1 MLLTIQP
8 VSLADAA
15 LFSETG
21 EGNSLLREQALSL
34 SADGQLVVFHSR
46 ANDLVPQD
54 TNKASNSSANLDD
67 VFLFNRSTG
76 RTTLVS
82 MNAAGTASGN
92 GSSVNAK
99 LSPDG
104 RFVLFESSA
113 SDLVTGV
120 SGNQIYL
127 RDLQAGQTILV
138 SVSTTG
144 GGGNGTSQNGSISTD
159 GRYAVFESTAGNLVG
174 NDTNGRTDVFL
185 RDLQAGT
192 TRLISRTLAGDNGG
206 NGDSFDARLSDN
218 GRFVAFISRADN
230 LVSNDSTNIEDV
242 FVQDLQTGVTE
253 LISIDSAGVNQSNAH
268 NSLSR
273 GRAVSSDGRYVIF
286 ETQASNLV
294 PQTTASQGNNVYLRD
309 RQLGT
314 TSVVTLSADGLR
326 GTGGGAGSMTPDG
339 RYVAFVSGETDLVTG
354 VSDANAGWDVFLR
367 DLQTGTTRLV
377 SWNAAGTGT
386 GNRASGTGQYDFDF
400 VQGPPVLSDDGR
412 FVAFTG
418 EASDLVAGIADA
430 NDGLTGSFG
439 TRRRD
444 VFVRD
449 LQADVT
455 TLVSASR
462 TGTATGNNGSYT
474 PAMSA
479 DGRVVAFE
487 SHANDLVTGQDNLGF
502 LDVFVRDVSSGAN
515 QLVSRRLPEFPEWR
529 LKDTGGQFESATPDG
544 RFVAWIN
551 TGSIYVLDRSSEQV
565 TLETVR
571 PNGTPAMVANFGAPL
586 SADGRFLAFAS
597 SQDLATLGPGN
608 TTGQMQVWLRDRQ
621 SGLTRL
627 VSVNAAGAASSG
639 TVSELAFSPDG
650 RYVAWSSI
658 AADLVAN
665 FADGNGAN
673 ERDVYLRDLH
683 AGITRLV
690 SHLPGSAGQSGNGR
704 SFDPRFSAD
713 GRKLVFLSR
722 ATDLASGVA
731 DTNLN
736 DDVLVYDIAT
746 EAVSLVSLNLAGSAA
761 GNRVSG
767 EPVISADGR
776 YVVFSSQSVD
786 LAPGDNPAGTLWDIF
801 RRDLQT
807 GVTELVSV
815 NAAGA
820 LSGNQASFE
829 PTVSGDG
836 RYVAFTSDANDLVA
850 GDTGQRDVFVRDM
863 QLGVTTR
870 VSVNVSGGQ
879 SDGASSLPLLSP
891 DGRHITLSST
901 ANNLVANSVDANGAH
916 ADLYVRDLADG
927 ITTLVSVSHTG
938 TTGANSVIASGTA
951 LRRTLAAD
959 GTLFFTGQPNNLV
972 PGDRNNANDV
982 FAWRFEGGG
991 QIRGTLFDDAN
1002 GSGVQDGGETGIP
1015 HWTVYID
1022 EDGNG
1027 RLDSGERNVQTD
1039 PGGNYA
1045 FTGLAAGPSTVR
1057 LALQDGY
1064 TRTLPTA
1071 TGMYQVTLDT
1081 AADVVS
1087 DRNFGVLAAQV
1098 DLQVHTIMG
1107 PETALAGHAVNVSW
1121 FVRNLGSAAIG
1132 GDWQDAVYL
1141 SRDGVLDAGDTLVAV
1156 LPHTGGLAAGA
1167 NYAAGTTI
1175 TPPPNLLGTYRL
1187 IVQTDRRRQVVAD
1200 LNQANNVAAGAP
1212 LQISLPTL
1220 VVGTPFA
1227 DQFTAANQDRYYQVS
1242 VAAGDSLTVVL
1253 DSAAVS
1259 GTTELYVRR
1268 LQLPTLWEFDF
1279 AGRTPGELDQSL
1291 TVPVTL
1297 PGTYYVL
1304 ARSPA
1309 GAAATSSFA
1318 VTATQPVFAL
1328 ESISPDT
1335 GGNTG
1340 PTTVAIRG
1348 TKLTPTTQVSLVT
1361 GGTTIDATA
1370 IDFRDSTLLYAT
1382 FELTGRASGAYD
1394 VQLSDAGQSSVLGGA
1409 FSVVPGQ
1416 ASSLEVFLTTPD
1428 VMRAGREGSL
1438 VLEYVNNGTSDAV
1451 APLLRV
1457 TADKALFKHEG
1468 RPEYTSD
1475 ELYLLGIAS
1484 SGPAGILRPGERG
1497 QIVVTFLS
1505 TGPAGQ
1511 DINFEIFLGDAGA
1524 TMDWAGGK
1532 AAMRPGHIP
1541 ADAWDAVFANFSAV
1555 VGTTVG
1561 EYQALLAQAAT
1572 YLSQTGVY
1580 TSDVM
1585 RLLAFELDKADAAY
1599 TAQSLARVT
1608 DATFP
1613 TPGADL
1619 SFSRQHLQ
1627 AIHGR
1632 YTPGAFGRGWTHNW
1646 DIQATTL
1653 DDGNAALRF
1662 GDSRRFFSKQAD
1674 GSYRGGIGD
1683 HATLTLAGGFYTLT
1697 ESDSTKWVFHS
1708 HGLLDFREEDN
1719 GNRIT
1724 AGYTSGRL
1732 TSLTHSS
1739 GAAIALAYNAQGR
1752 ISQLTDPAGR
1762 TVTYGYDASGEHLTS
1777 YTDKYGTHGYT
1788 YVTGQGLPRE
1798 HALASI
1804 DYSDD
1809 THIQYTYDA
1818 FGRLVLENRD
1828 GGAEAVTYSYS
1839 AGGGFT
1845 LTDSVG
1851 ATTALLFDDAGQ
1863 LVKAIDPLGRV
1874 AQSVYDSQRNL
1885 LRTDLPLGVQVAYEY
1900 DARGNVVRA
1909 IDPLGYAT
1917 EFAYDGR
1924 DNLLS
1929 FRDARGNATQ
1939 YNYDAQDNLLAIAY
1953 ANGTRE
1959 QFEYDALGNP
1969 TQATNRRGA
1978 AIGYAYNSRGQLT
1991 RKEFADGS
1999 HADYTYDA
2007 RGNLISASDAGGT
2020 ITLAYN
2026 SLDALARITYP
2037 GGEFLEFTY
2046 NEVAQRTRSVDQD
2059 GFTTN
2064 YHYDDL
2070 GRLESLTDG
2079 GGGLIVQHEFDAA
2092 GRLIRKDNG
2101 NGTAT
2106 TYEYDPAGQL
2116 LRLRHL
2122 APDGTTVNSFFEYTY
2137 DALGRRTSQTSDD
2150 GTTFYGYDA
2159 NGQLTSVSLPGGRLI
2174 RYAYDAVGNRTSVVD
2189 DGVTTLYA
2197 TGVLNEYVLVGNTV
2211 YTYDADG
2218 NLVSQADANG
2228 TTAYSFNDENR
2239 LVGVTGAGLAAAYT
2253 YDPLGH
2259 RNSATVNGQRTD
2271 YLTDPAGM
2279 GYVAAEYTGA
2289 GLVARYT
2296 RGIGLTSRIDAM
2308 GAAAY
2313 YDFDALGN
2321 TVGLTNAAGAYV
2333 NRYRFLPFGETT
2345 TVLAGLPNPFTFV
2358 GQFGVME
2365 DGSGTF
2371 HMRLRN
2377 YDPMLGRFL
2386 SNDPLGLAGGNM
2398 NLRSYVFNSP
2408 TNAIDPTGEKANTKP
2423 APYKPPKDTRD
2434 KPPCGDKK
2442 FKGKKDPLF
2451 GLGTPTL
2458 NYDGFGWE
2466 QSYPLVGEDADFY
2479 YGEGQYADDGQI
2491 HTFRQS
2497 KKGDP
2502 PNAGPGGGGS
2512 CPCDCPPG
2520 PPPPAGGSRIGGG
2533 KSGTAGSF
2541 DPNDITG
2548 PSGFGSEH
2556 FVTPF
2561 QSFPYL
2567 IRFEN
2572 DPEFATAPA
2581 QEVFVTHPLDANLD
2595 WSRVELDDFGFGPVV
2610 IDVPDGLQTYQTR
2623 INYQNQD
2630 GSPLRVD
2637 VTAGLDLATGIL
2649 TWVFR
2654 SLDPLTGLLP
2664 WGVFDGFLPVNDEN
2678 GRGEGF
2684 VRYLVRAKP
2693 DLSTGA
2699 KIDQQA
2705 SIVFDVNDPVIT
2717 NTYSNTID
2725 AASPASSVAPL
2736 PAAAPGPPFVVTW
2749 AGSDDAGG
2757 AGIATY
2763 DVFVSEEGGPYTL
2776 WQSATAETE
2785 AVFTGQAGRQY
2796 QFASVAIDHVGHRE
2810 AFPETP
2816 DATIRLWS
2824 HAWQNQP
2831 DPLNV
2836 NDDGMVSPLDVLLL
2850 INELNGR
2857 SLSDPQT
2864 FQLRPRQLADTL
2876 FPDVNGDDLATPQD
2890 VLTVI
2895 NALNTRTASAG
2906 EGESATAA
2914 DERLATRALPPPEN
2928 PGLER
2933 MPQSIRGPSPAPAW
2947 SRPSDDA
2954 VSPGQRLDRSEGT
2967 VRNQGRIVPAMAA
2980 ARAIDARLCQQA
2992 SVQERDRFY
3001 AELAASKDQDS
3012 LLGSQTLQLLANA
3025 DDGDYRV
3032 FSNSAAWP

>member
-1 MLLTIQP
+1 MLLAVQP

-15 LFSETG
+15 LFSKTG
-21 EGNSLLREQALSL
+21 DGNSLLREQALSL

-54 TNKASNSSANLDD
+54 TNKASNSTATLDD

-82 MNAAGTASGN
+82 LNATGTASGN

-99 LSPDG
+99 ISPDG

-113 SDLVTGV
+113 TDLVTGV

-138 SVSTTG
+138 SASTTG
-144 GGGNGTSQNGSISTD
+144 SGGNGTSQNGSISTD

-185 RDLQAGT
+185 RDLQTGT
-192 TRLISRTLAGDNGG
+192 TQLISRTLAGDNGG

-218 GRFVAFISRADN
+218 GRFVAFTSRADN
-230 LVSNDSTNIEDV
+230 LVSNDGTNIEDV

-294 PQTTASQGNNVYLRD
+294 PQITASQGNNVYLRD

-314 TSVVTLSADGLR
+314 TSVVSLSADGLR

-412 FVAFTG
+412 FVAFAA
-418 EASDLVAGIADA
+418 EASDLVAGMTDA
-430 NDGLTGSFG
+430 NDGLSGSFG

-455 TLVSASR
+455 TLVSESR

-479 DGRVVAFE
+479 DGSVVAFE
-487 SHANDLVTGQDNLGF
+487 SHASDLVTGQDNLGF

-529 LKDTGGQFESATPDG
+529 LKDTGGQFESATLDG
-544 RFVAWIN
+544 RFVAWISN
-551 TGSIYVLDRSSEQV
+551 GSVYVRDRGSEQV

-571 PNGTPAMVANFGAPL
+571 PDGTPATVANAGAPL

-597 SQDLATLGPGN
+597 GQDLATQGPGN
-608 TTGQMQVWLRDRQ
+608 ATGQVQVWLRDRQ
-621 SGLTRL
+621 SDQTRL
-627 VSVNAAGAASSG
+627 VSVNAAGVASSG

-650 RYVAWSSI
+650 RYVAWSSF
-658 AADLVAN
+658 ATDLVAG
-665 FADGNGAN
+665 FADGNGAS
-673 ERDVYLRDLH
+673 ERDIYIRDLH

-722 ATDLASGVA
+722 ATDLAPGVA

-746 EAVSLVSLNLAGSAA
+746 EAVSLVSLNMAGSAA

-815 NAAGA
+815 NAAGT

-850 GDTGQRDVFVRDM
+850 GDTGQRDVFVRDV
-863 QLGVTTR
+863 QLGVTAR

-879 SDGASSLPLLSP
+879 SDGASSVPLLSP
-891 DGRHITLSST
+891 DGRHIAFSST
-901 ANNLVANSVDANGAH
+901 ANNLVANFVDANGAN
-916 ADLYVRDLADG
+916 ADLYVRDLAGG
-927 ITTLVSVSHTG
+927 ITALVSVSHAG

-972 PGDRNNANDV
+972 PGDRNNTNDV

-991 QIRGTLFDDAN
+991 QIRGTLFDDTD
-1002 GSGVQDGGETGIP
+1002 GSGAQDVGETGIS

-1022 EDGNG
+1022 EDGDG

-1039 PGGNYA
+1039 AGGNYA
-1045 FTGLAAGPSTVR
+1045 FTGLAAGPYTVR

-1064 TRTLPTA
+1064 TRTLPTG
-1071 TGMYQVTLDT
+1071 TGTHQVTLNT
-1081 AADVVS
+1081 AAAVVS
-1087 DRNFGVLAAQV
+1087 VRNFGVLAAQA

-1156 LPHTGGLAAGA
+1156 QPHTGGLAAGA
-1167 NYAAGTTI
+1167 NYEAGTTI
-1175 TPPPNLLGTYRL
+1175 TPPPNLLGTYQL

-1200 LNQANNVAAGAP
+1200 LNQPNNVTAGAP
-1212 LQISLPTL
+1212 VQISLPTL
-1220 VVGTPFA
+1220 AVGTPFA

-1242 VAAGDSLTVVL
+1242 VAAGDSLKVVL

-1259 GTTELYVRR
+1259 GSTELYIRR

-1279 AGRTPGELDQSL
+1279 AGRTPGEPDQAL

-1297 PGTYYVL
+1297 SGTYYVL

-1318 VTATQPVFAL
+1318 VTATQPVFGL

-1361 GGTTIDATA
+1361 GGTTIAAAA
-1370 IDFRDSTLLYAT
+1370 IDFRDSSLLYAT

-1394 VQLSDAGQSSVLGGA
+1394 VQLIDAGQSSVLGGA

-1451 APLLRV
+1451 APLLRI

-1468 RPEYTSD
+1468 RLEYTSD

-1505 TGPAGQ
+1505 NGPAGQ
-1511 DINFEIFLGDAGA
+1511 DINFEVFLGDAGA
-1524 TMDWAGGK
+1524 IMDWAGGK

-1585 RLLAFELDKADAAY
+1585 RLLAFELDKADAVY

-1632 YTPGAFGRGWTHNW
+1632 YTLGAFGRGWTHNW

-1653 DDGNAALRF
+1653 DDGNALLRF

-1674 GSYRGGIGD
+1674 GSYRGGIGN

-1708 HGLLDFREEDN
+1708 DGLLDFREEDN

-1828 GGAEAVTYSYS
+1828 GGAEAVSYSYPV
-1839 AGGGFT
+1839 GGGLT
-1845 LTDSVG
+1845 VTDSVG
-1851 ATTALLFDDAGQ
+1851 ATTVLLFDDAGQ

-1874 AQSVYDSQRNL
+1874 TQSVYDSQRNL

-1939 YNYDAQDNLLAIAY
+1939 YNYDAQDNLLAIVY

-1991 RKEFADGS
+1991 RKDFADGS

-2007 RGNLISASDAGGT
+2007 RGNQISAGDAGGT

-2037 GGEFLEFTY
+2037 GGKFLEFTY

-2070 GRLESLTDG
+2070 GRLERLSDG
-2079 GGGLIVQHEFDAA
+2079 GGGLIVQHAFDAA

-2159 NGQLTSVSLPGGRLI
+2159 NGQLTSVSLPDGRLI

-2189 DGVTTLYA
+2189 DGVTTLYT
-2197 TGVLNEYVLVGNTV
+2197 TGVLNEYLLVGNTV

-2259 RNSATVNGQRTD
+2259 RNSATVNGQRTN

-2289 GLVARYT
+2289 GSLVARYT

-2313 YDFDALGN
+2313 YDFDVLSN
-2321 TVGLTNAAGAYV
+2321 TVGLTNAVGAYV

-2377 YDPMLGRFL
+2377 YDAVVGQFISM
-2386 SNDPLGLAGGNM
+2386 DPLGLAGGDVNF
-2398 NLRSYVFNSP
+2398 RRYVGNNPISWV
-2408 TNAIDPTGEKANTKP
+2408 DPSGLCKNWW
-2423 APYKPPKDTRD
+2423 DD
-2434 KPPCGDKK
+2434 WWDDLKK
-2442 FKGKKDPLF
+2442 RWDRASHDPRFWLD
-2451 GLGTPTL
+2451 TL
-2458 NYDGFGWE
+2458 NKMTPFPVEGMDTPWKMIQDETLKFNEWAYKQINDSLGRLNDT
-2466 QSYPLVGEDADFY
+2466 QSIYHNG
-2479 YGEGQYADDGQI
+2479 
-2491 HTFRQS
+2491 
-2497 KKGDP
+2497 KGDP

-2541 DPNDITG
+2541 DPNDIAG

-2556 FVTPF
+2556 FVTPS

-2610 IDVPDGLQTYQTR
+2610 IDVPDGVQAYQTR
-2623 INYQNQD
+2623 IDYQNQD

-2664 WGVFDGFLPVNDEN
+2664 FGVFDGFLPVNDEN

-2705 SIVFDVNDPVIT
+2705 SIVFDVNAPVIT

-2725 AASPASSVAPL
+2725 AAPPASSVASL
-2736 PAAAPGPPFVVTW
+2736 PAVTADPSFAVTW

-2757 AGIATY
+2757 AGIAAY
-2763 DVFVSEEGGPYTL
+2763 DVFVSEDGGPYTR

-2796 QFASVAIDHVGHRE
+2796 QFASVAVDHVGHRE
-2810 AFPETP
+2810 AFPGTA
-2816 DATIRLWS
+2816 DATIRLLS

-2831 DPLNV
+2831 DPLDV
-2836 NDDGMVSPLDVLLL
+2836 NDDGDVSPIDVLLV

-2857 SLSDPQT
+2857 TLSHPQT
-2864 FQLRPRQLADTL
+2864 GQLRPRQASDTL
-2876 FPDVNGDDLATPQD
+2876 FPDVNGDDLATPLD
-2890 VLTVI
+2890 VLIVI
-2895 NALNTRTASAG
+2895 NALNSLSAAG
-2906 EGESATAA
+2906 EGEA
-2914 DERLATRALPPPEN
+2914 
-2928 PGLER
+2928 
-2933 MPQSIRGPSPAPAW
+2933 
-2947 SRPSDDA
+2947 
-2954 VSPGQRLDRSEGT
+2954 
-2967 VRNQGRIVPAMAA
+2967 
-2980 ARAIDARLCQQA
+2980 
-2992 SVQERDRFY
+2992 ERDRILAEWPATAPSAPRTPDWESRIEPAWQANARQELPGRFNAGGWIAASVSTGETSHRATPRGTAAPRRIAAPAAAPISKAGQSHGPSRLELDFY
-3001 AELAASKDQDS
+3001 FAEL
-3012 LLGSQTLQLLANA
+3012 
-3025 DDGDYRV
+3025 DDG
-3032 FSNSAAWP
+3032 P